1 VLIRTVLALAVFF
14 LSLCGCSKEE
24 PVPPEVKLAETQE
37 FDLWRAGA
45 PLYLQDP
52 FSRYRSALDKAKTN
66 LVQVRSRFRWFRDY
80 QPIRAEFLRVL
91 KEGDE
96 LFNLLEIE
104 KQRRAAGILEQMTD
118 LKERLQHLDQCS
130 RMANENKASRGRLT
144 RAEVILN
151 EARTLY
157 QGQQYQASEKKLK
170 DVEVHLTAAEKMIT
184 PVLSR
189 YKDRGQI
196 SKWRKWAEETIEESA
211 DRAIY
216 SVVIIKADRKLFLY
230 KDGELLKTYPVGLGR
245 SGWSDKQRSRDNAT
259 PEGRYQIIE
268 KDPRSPYHRALLIN
282 YPNEEDREAFYRAK
296 RRGLLPRNAR
306 IGGAIEIHGGGSNGL
321 TYGCISLA
329 NDHIEEIYAD
339 VEVGTPI
346 TIVGAIDH
354 QNSLSSALT
363 EIQNG
368 RKKKKTP

>member
-1 VLIRTVLALAVFF
+1 VLIRTVLALAVFS

-37 FDLWRAGA
+37 FNLWRAGA
-45 PLYLQDP
+45 PLYLQEP
-52 FSRYRSALDKAKTN
+52 FSRYRDALDKAKNN
-66 LVQVRSRFRWFRDY
+66 LVQVKSRFRWFRDY
-80 QPIRAEFLRVL
+80 QPVQADFARVL
-91 KEGDE
+91 QEGDE
-96 LFNLLEIE
+96 LFKLLEIE
-104 KQRRAAGILEQMTD
+104 KQRRAVVIREEMTG
-118 LKERLQHLDQCS
+118 LKESLKDLDECS

-151 EARTLY
+151 EAQTLY
-157 QGQQYQASEKKLK
+157 ERKQYQASEEKLK
-170 DVEVHLTAAEKMIT
+170 EVEAHLTAAERMIT

-196 SKWRKWAEETIEESA
+196 SKWKKWANETIEESA
-211 DRAIY
+211 DQAIY

-230 KDGELLKTYPVGLGR
+230 KDGELLKSYPVGLGR

-259 PEGRYQIIE
+259 PEGRYQIIG
-268 KDPRSPYHRALLIN
+268 KNPSSPYHRALLIN

-296 RRGLLPRNAR
+296 RKGLLPRSAK
-306 IGGAIEIHGGGSNGL
+306 IGGSIEIHGGGSNGL

-329 NDHIEEIYAD
+329 NNHIEELYSA

-354 QNSLSSALT
+354 RNSLSSALT

-368 RKKKKTP
+368 RSKKKAP